1 MRIGASASTVLV
13 NPSTRRWR
21 STTILVTF
29 SIYTFARYTSATM
42 SEPINKK
49 RKLQV
54 NGSNGLVKQESF
66 SDILMQLEAEEDAS
80 GGEILVLEL
89 L

>member
-1 MRIGASASTVLV
+1 
-13 NPSTRRWR
+13 
-21 STTILVTF
+21 
-29 SIYTFARYTSATM
+29 M

-54 NGSNGLVKQESF
+54 NGSNGIVKQESF